1 MAVGK
6 DFFPKM
12 YPVPGFRLG
21 ASSAG
26 IKKSGK
32 KDLVVMELA
41 EGSTV
46 GGSFTKNLFCAAP
59 VKLAKERIY
68 SNKIRYLVT
77 NTGNANR
84 SEEHTS
90 ELQSLAYLVC
100 RLLLEKKKCAA
111 DLSSMT

>member
-21 ASSAG
+21 VSSAG

-41 EGSTV
+41 DLVFEELV
-46 GGSFTKNLFCAAP
+46 EEF
-59 VKLAKERIY
+59 I
-68 SNKIRYLVT
+68 KIIVSYKGVIKKRENWGVR
-77 NTGNANR
+77 N
-84 SEEHTS
+84 
-90 ELQSLAYLVC
+90 LAYKIKV
-100 RLLLEKKKCAA
+100 
-111 DLSSMT
+111 

>member
-21 ASSAG
+21 VSSAG

-41 EGSTV
+41 EGSTI

-59 VKLAKERIY
+59 VKLATKHA
-68 SNKIRYLVT
+68 NKNQRR
-77 NTGNANR
+77 N
-84 SEEHTS
+84 
-90 ELQSLAYLVC
+90 
-100 RLLLEKKKCAA
+100 
-111 DLSSMT
+111 M